1 MFRAKNK
8 RREFLFSLAK
18 GAALQP
24 GSVMPY
30 LRGTKLVLKCL
41 KRNLQLYPVTMKIIF
56 VLPLFLIAIS
66 PLARATDNTNGFIV
80 FEIGRY
86 SYYTMNGGKQSDE
99 THRFKVAL
107 TDDFMKNFDRLPG
120 QNSEGT
126 GFHCGAGNPSNS
138 YFSWWMERTSD
149 QRWRIQMWSGGGES
163 VDGRQMG
170 SSNPACTQSMVIP
183 RLKDMDMSYQ
193 LSFVNEHKGLNVEFS
208 AKYVATQDINSEGI
222 IPDAPIRKAGEP
234 ERVDSDVS
242 IQPFIVNCSFQ
253 EN

>member
-1 MFRAKNK
+1 
-8 RREFLFSLAK
+8 
-18 GAALQP
+18 
-24 GSVMPY
+24 
-30 LRGTKLVLKCL
+30 
-41 KRNLQLYPVTMKIIF
+41 MKIIF

-107 TDDFMKNFDRLPG
+107 TDDFMKNFDRLPS

-126 GFHCGAGNPSNS
+126 GFNCSAGYPSNTF
-138 YFSWWMERTSD
+138 FSWWLERTSD
-149 QRWRIQMWSGGGES
+149 HRWEIHMWSEGGES

-170 SSNPACTQSMVIP
+170 SSNPACTQCMVIP

-193 LSFVNEHKGLNVEFS
+193 LSFVNQHAGLNVEFS
-208 AKYVATQDINSEGI
+208 VRYVAVQDINSRGP
-222 IPDAPIRKAGEP
+222 IPDAPIRKTDEHEKTYSEP
-234 ERVDSDVS
+234 SLR
-242 IQPFIVNCSFQ
+242 PFIVNCSFQ